1 MRSCLR
7 SQNASENSLQGHN
20 RGRLLYTS
28 QQPKTD
34 FFFSLNANDTLLLT
48 SINTESSAAYRQD
61 FGSRLSTKI
70 CEKC

>member
-34 FFFSLNANDTLLLT
+34 LYFFSLNPNDTLLLT
-48 SINTESSAAYRQD
+48 SINTESAAYRQD
-61 FGSRLSTKI
+61 FGSRLST
-70 CEKC
+70 